1 MLNEFPSAT
10 SAKSHEPGAGNDV
23 DRCVATKS
31 DAKFEND
38 ALDQSTSE
46 NCDGSKNESVQTDEA
61 LQNDKE
67 VVLEIP
73 QEVKD
78 LMKEGNELYKMG
90 HHSEALEKYSKCV
103 EHLWEGI
110 AVITASLVL
119 ISILI
124 NTD

>member
-1 MLNEFPSAT
+1 MLNEFPSAS

-23 DRCVATKS
+23 EQRSNKNCVATKS

-46 NCDGSKNESVQTDEA
+46 NCDGSKNESVQIDEA

-67 VVLEIP
+67 VVLEIS

-78 LMKEGNELYKMG
+78 LMRDGNELYKMG
-90 HHSEALEKYSKCV
+90 HHSEA
-103 EHLWEGI
+103 
-110 AVITASLVL
+110 
-119 ISILI
+119 
-124 NTD
+124 